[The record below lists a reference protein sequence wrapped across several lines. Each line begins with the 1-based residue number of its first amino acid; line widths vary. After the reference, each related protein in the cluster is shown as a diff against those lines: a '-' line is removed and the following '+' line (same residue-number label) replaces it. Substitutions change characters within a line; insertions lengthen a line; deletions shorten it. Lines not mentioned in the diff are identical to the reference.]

1 MQPAAKE
8 FLQMMNKWYREKLID
23 PQYLSLTEDM
33 MWGQMLDDLVGATF
47 QAAASNCDWLNKNNK
62 KNPDVDWLAVVPP
75 KNVSGGEG
83 FVLIDDRSGGKTVI
97 SASCKNP
104 EIAVKWVDYLFS
116 EEGTKLTSLGIE
128 GVHCQLK
135 DGKLVY
141 TEDLM
146 KDDKWYEN
154 SKKAGIDPSGVPQ
167 ILRPEFYDNMLSR
180 YSKEI
185 NDSVAPLAK
194 YLVVPFPNYIASDE
208 ESSLLSKKL
217 ADITTYSEEIRNKFI
232 VGTEPIGNFDKY
244 VQKLKELGIED
255 IIKVKQAQYDRG
267 AGR

>member
-1 MQPAAKE
+1 M
-8 FLQMMNKWYREKLID
+8 
-23 PQYLSLTEDM
+23 
-33 MWGQMLDDLVGATF
+33 
-47 QAAASNCDWLNKNNK
+47 
-62 KNPDVDWLAVVPP
+62 
-75 KNVSGGEG
+75 
-83 FVLIDDRSGGKTVI
+83 
-97 SASCKNP
+97 
-104 EIAVKWVDYLFS
+104 KWVDYLFS